1 MVKAFQ
7 YINVVKTFPEFKLGP
22 LNLDLDPGTVI
33 GFVGPN
39 GSGKTTTIH
48 CLTGIYKADSGHM
61 EIFGRPNDPHDSEW
75 KYDIGHVGDVQPFY
89 ERWTGAQNL
98 EFLSQFYP
106 NWSNQLVE
114 ELAKRLQVSLD
125 MKVKALSRGN
135 RVKLALIA
143 ALAHSPK
150 LLLLDEP
157 TSGLD
162 PVVRTEA
169 LDALFEAVETGE
181 RAIFYATHIISDIS
195 RIADELVFID
205 NGQIILRIPKDD
217 LLEKWRKISFKLPRN
232 DVEFEA
238 AVSHKHEAN
247 EHQIIS
253 SDFHITLQQ
262 LRELGAENIQEN
274 RMTMDEIV
282 VQIIKG
288 SNDVA
293 TS

>member
-1 MVKAFQ
+1 MIKAFE
-7 YINVVKTFPEFKLGP
+7 YKNVVKTFPEFKLGP
-22 LNLDLDPGTVI
+22 LNIDLEPGTVL

-39 GSGKTTTIH
+39 GSGKTTTIN
-48 CLTGIYKADSGHM
+48 CLTGLLKADSGEM
-61 EIFGRPNDPHDSEW
+61 EIFGRSNDPNKPGW

-89 ERWTGAQNL
+89 ERWTGMQNL
-98 EFLSQFYP
+98 QFLAQFYP
-106 NWSNQLVE
+106 NWSDNVVKNLT
-114 ELAKRLQVSLD
+114 KRLQVSLD
-125 MKVKALSRGN
+125 KKVKTLSRGN

-169 LDALFEAVETGE
+169 LDALFEVVETGE

-205 NGQIILRIPKDD
+205 NGQIILRAAKDD
-217 LLEKWRKISFKLPRN
+217 LLDKWRKISFKLPRN

-238 AVSHKHEAN
+238 AVSHKNEAN

-253 SDFHITLQQ
+253 SDYHITLQQ
-262 LRELGAENIQEN
+262 LRELGAENIKEF
-274 RMTMDEIV
+274 RMTIDEIV
-282 VQIIKG
+282 VQILKG
-288 SNDVA
+288 GNDVEA
-293 TS
+293 S